1 MLPNKKKLLS
11 KMDRMTTQL
20 KSADIIVIAFPM
32 YNFSMPAIVKT
43 WFDFVIQ
50 KGVTFGNE
58 TDGQIVISNAG
69 KKALTL
75 ISSAVLIA
83 YLIFL
88 K

>member
-1 MLPNKKKLLS
+1 
-11 KMDRMTTQL
+11 
-20 KSADIIVIAFPM
+20 M

-50 KGVTFGNE
+50 KGVMFGNE

-75 ISSAVLIA
+75 ISSAVLIV